1 MRVLFLTQVLPY
13 PLDAGPK
20 VRAYYTLRHLAQ
32 RHAVSLLSFARPSDP
47 PGAVDHLRTI
57 CEAVE
62 TIQIQRGRMR
72 DVWHLARSL
81 ARDTPF
87 LVERDCNAEMKR
99 SIQAR
104 FRSVPVTD
112 AGGGSGGAADFDVIH
127 ADQLWM
133 APYGLLAAGAASPH
147 RRPAVVLDQ
156 HNAVFQVP
164 NRLARHEVNPIK
176 RALLAWEA
184 RKMARFEARICRDFD
199 HVVWVTHEDRLAL
212 STAFEGRAGPPSGRS
227 TVIPI
232 CVNPSEPA
240 VIAHGPEVRRV
251 TFLGGLHW
259 PPNAEGVR
267 WFARDIWPRVRA
279 QAPEAVLTIIGKDPP
294 RALARH
300 GSGSDGVEITG
311 FVPDPSFYLSETAAF
326 IVPLQAGGGMRV
338 KILDAWSRGLP
349 VISTSLGAEG
359 LLARDGENL
368 LLADSPEAFARAVV
382 RVLREPTLAAR
393 LAEGGRRTVEVN
405 YDWRRVYPAWDAV
418 YERALAGRSVRDA
431 DGAARPAPTR

>member
-47 PGAVDHLRTI
+47 PGAVEHLRTI

-81 ARDTPF
+81 AGDTPF
-87 LVERDCNAEMKR
+87 LIERDRNAEMRR
-99 SIQAR
+99 SIRAR
-104 FRSVPVTD
+104 FKSVSVTT
-112 AGGGSGGAADFDVIH
+112 AGGSGEAPGFDVIH

-133 APYGLLAAGAASPH
+133 APYALLGASAGGPY
-147 RRPAVVLDQ
+147 RRPAIVLDQ

-164 NRLARHEVNPIK
+164 DRLARHEANPLK

-184 RKMARFEARICRDFD
+184 RKMARFEARICRGFD
-199 HVVWVTHEDRLAL
+199 HVVWVTDEDRLAL
-212 STAFEGRAGPPSGRS
+212 AATSEGRADLPDGRS

-232 CVNPSEPA
+232 CVDTDRPPVVER
-240 VIAHGPEVRRV
+240 GTEVRRV

-259 PPNAEGVR
+259 PPNAEGAR

-279 QAPEAVLTIIGKDPP
+279 QAPEAVLTLIGKDPP

-311 FVPDPSFYLSETAAF
+311 FVPDPSSYLSETAAF

-349 VISTSLGAEG
+349 VISTRLGAEG

-368 LLADSPEAFARAVV
+368 LLADDPEAFARAVV

-393 LAEGGRRTVEVN
+393 LVEGGRRTVEVH
-405 YDWRRVYPAWDAV
+405 YDWRRVYRAWDDV
-418 YERALAGRSVRDA
+418 YERALAGRLVSDA
-431 DGAARPAPTR
+431 VGAARPAPTR